1 MTELTERDFAAAVL
15 HADVP
20 VLVDFHATWC
30 GPCRMLAPVLE
41 QLAGEF
47 AGRIKFVKVDVD
59 EAPELAGRYQI
70 TGVPTL
76 VFFQNGRVVDMVVGL
91 ASLGALRARLARLA
105 GPAPTVAEPA
115 PVGGCCRH

>member
-1 MTELTERDFAAAVL
+1 MTELTERDFEATVL
-15 HADVP
+15 QSDLP

-30 GPCRMLAPVLE
+30 GPCRMLAPALE

-47 AGRIKFVKVDVD
+47 AGRIRFVKVDVD

-76 VFFQNGRVVDMVVGL
+76 LFFQNGRVVDMVVGL
-91 ASLGALRARLARLA
+91 ASLSALRTRLARLA
-105 GPAPTVAEPA
+105 GPAPAAAETA